1 MTKPRKR
8 RTESFIVQIAQ
19 DLTEYAEVEVFAT
32 SSTQAEDLVSTLLR
46 QGRLN
51 NIDFQRGD
59 DRDGP
64 YTCDSRKNE
73 GETPD
78 CIIKDNTI
86 TFRSTTSE
94 S

>member
-19 DLTEYAEVEVFAT
+19 DLTEYADVEVFAT
-32 SSTQAEDLVSTLLR
+32 SSTEAEELVSTLLR
-46 QGRLN
+46 HGKHN

-64 YTCDSRKNE
+64 YTCDCRKNE

-86 TFRSTTSE
+86 TFRSTTSQG
-94 S
+94 